1 MRVYFRSAFQDG
13 KLVVSGYIM
22 LFNQLLHNISTV
34 ARKIDLFSAII
45 HLPHLLLTSN

>member
-1 MRVYFRSAFQDG
+1 MIEFGLFVRDHAS
-13 KLVVSGYIM
+13 LLSYIM